1 MEIDRTIKQ
10 LCESNGG
17 SELKRIY
24 LDYSATTPVKE
35 DVVKEMLPYFTENFG
50 NASSIHSYGQE
61 AKKVLEQARERIAK
75 TINTTPDTVYFTAGG
90 SEADNWAL
98 KGVMQA
104 YKEKGKH
111 LITSVI
117 EHHAILHTCE
127 MLEKDGFEVTYLNVN
142 EKGLIDLNELE
153 AAIRPDTILI
163 SIMFINNEIGTM
175 QSIEAISKI
184 AHDKKVLF
192 HTDAVQAYGNVKI
205 DVKEMGIDLMSV
217 SSHKIYGPK
226 GVGALYVKKGIRIQN
241 LIEGGAQ
248 ERRKRAGTEN
258 IPGIMGFAKAAE
270 IADENLEAH
279 VTHLIALRERLVKGI
294 LSSIDYV
301 RYNGHPTQRHPGNVN
316 VCFEFIEGEAL
327 LLSLNAKGIS
337 GSSGSACTSGSLDP
351 SHVLL
356 AIGLPHEIAHGS
368 LRLTIGDFTSEADVD
383 YTVEALKEVVQ
394 KLRMM
399 SPLYDRIQGGQ
410 K

>member
-1 MEIDRTIKQ
+1 M
-10 LCESNGG
+10 
-17 SELKRIY
+17 KRIY
-24 LDYSATTPVKE
+24 LDYSATTPVKQE
-35 DVVKEMLPYFTENFG
+35 VVNEMLPYFTEHFG

-61 AKKVLEQARERIAK
+61 AKKFLESARERVAK
-75 TINTTPDTVYFTAGG
+75 TLNTTPDTVYFTAGG

-98 KGVMQA
+98 KGIMHA

-111 LITSVI
+111 LITSKI

-127 MLEKDGFEVTYLNVN
+127 ALEKEGYEVTYLDVDSQ
-142 EKGLIDLNELE
+142 GLISLDELE
-153 AAIRPDTILI
+153 KAIRPDTVLI

-184 AHDKKVLF
+184 AHDHKVLF

-205 DVKEMGIDLMSV
+205 DVKELGIDLMSI

-226 GVGALYVKKGIRIQN
+226 GVGALYARKGLRMEN

-248 ERRKRAGTEN
+248 ERKRRAGTEN
-258 IPGIMGFAKAAE
+258 IPGIIGFAKAAE
-270 IADENLEAH
+270 LADQNLQAH
-279 VTHLIALRERLVKGI
+279 TEHLVALRDRLVKGI

-368 LRLTIGDFTSEADVD
+368 LRLTIGDFTTEEDVD

-399 SPLYDRIQGGQ
+399 SPLYDRVKGGQ
-410 K
+410 N